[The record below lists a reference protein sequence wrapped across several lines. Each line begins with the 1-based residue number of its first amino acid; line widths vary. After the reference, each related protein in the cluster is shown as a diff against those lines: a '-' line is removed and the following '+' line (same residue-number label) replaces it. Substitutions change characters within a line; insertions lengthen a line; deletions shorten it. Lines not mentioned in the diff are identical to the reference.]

1 MCEQP
6 SGSSE
11 SVPVA
16 TSEGDKEKV
25 EENTSTVPVDAELAQ
40 ETPDEGSPVAEED
53 PVVEGE
59 VDEEVQDQT
68 EDNEDQEPLNVEL
81 HPLKDDSAPEPS
93 SSSSR
98 TPSPPLNPPLPP
110 SSQRDADDSTLYDDP
125 SESDDGEGEWITPSN
140 VAVHKSRAMGL
151 TPSASGKG
159 KAKVRET
166 IAVGCMTADFAMQN
180 VLLQMGLSLVGLE
193 GKRIDRVKTW
203 VLRCHACFK
212 CVFLALP

>member
-1 MCEQP
+1 M
-6 SGSSE
+6 
-11 SVPVA
+11 
-16 TSEGDKEKV
+16 V
-25 EENTSTVPVDAELAQ
+25 EEVK
-40 ETPDEGSPVAEED
+40 EE
-53 PVVEGE
+53 VE
-59 VDEEVQDQT
+59 EEVQDQT

-81 HPLKDDSAPEPS
+81 HPLKDDPAPEPS

-98 TPSPPLNPPLPP
+98 PPSPSPNPT

-159 KAKVRET
+159 KAKARET

-212 CVFLALP
+212 CVLFGFTLTIREKEY